1 MNQLSI
7 IAFGQIAEIVGPEEF
22 SLEASD
28 TDALQILLL
37 DKFPELKNKKFAIS
51 VDKQLI
57 KTNTSLNNHSVV
69 ALLPPFSGG

>member
-7 IAFGQIAEIVGPEEF
+7 IAFGQIAEIVGHEEF
-22 SLEASD
+22 SMDASD

-37 DKFPELKNKKFAIS
+37 SKFPGLKNKKFAIS
-51 VDKQLI
+51 VDKLLI
-57 KTNTSLNNHSVV
+57 KTNTTLRDHSVV